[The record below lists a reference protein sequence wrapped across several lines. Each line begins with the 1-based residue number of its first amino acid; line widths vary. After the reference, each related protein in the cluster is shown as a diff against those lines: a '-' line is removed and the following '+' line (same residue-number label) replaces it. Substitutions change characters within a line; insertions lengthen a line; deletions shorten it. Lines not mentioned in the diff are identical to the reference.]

1 MHFSRHSYLVAKLC
15 DGESYMSKFK
25 FFNGLINSLFD
36 KPIKTKTFNFF
47 SDKKKPLST
56 RELIDNV
63 SLATG
68 EVSALSYAELLMQ
81 HCEQLNDKDLINF
94 FQLVRDK
101 FDIASDELSK
111 AVNEYKINSK
121 AESLI
126 KLMKL
131 SEPKRR
137 EVFRRCNGI
146 SRGTIRLVNLRKRLL
161 DILKKNPEL
170 KSVDYDLVY
179 LFKNWFNRGFLILR
193 PINWETPAHILEK
206 IIAYEAV
213 HQINSWD
220 ELRARL
226 APKDRKCFAF
236 FHPAMQDE
244 PIIFVEVALMKEV
257 PGKIQDILLEQRD
270 TLEPEDASV
279 AVFYSISN
287 CQKGLMGI
295 SFGNFLIKQ
304 VANDLKLELPNLSK
318 FVTLSPVPGLR
329 SWIKNKDQSFDK
341 LIENF
346 NKPQQFLKVKPEL
359 MKFISNY
366 FLKSDRLDGL
376 PNDPV
381 ARFHLGNGASLE
393 QINFLADT
401 SKNGFNFSAGIMV
414 NYLYDL
420 KKVEDNHEKFIAEKK
435 INISKSAKK
444 DLLEYN
450 NLKFK
455 K

>member
-1 MHFSRHSYLVAKLC
+1 MKI
-15 DGESYMSKFK
+15 KFVQD
-25 FFNGLINSLFD
+25 LINSLFD
-36 KPIKTKTFNFF
+36 KRDNDKSFKLF
-47 SDKKKPLST
+47 SSSKQNISSKDFI
-56 RELIDNV
+56 ENV
-63 SLATG
+63 ATAKG
-68 EVSALSYAELLMQ
+68 EVSALLHAEAFME
-81 HCEQLNDKDLINF
+81 HCENLNDPDLIKIF
-94 FQLVRDK
+94 EFIRDD
-101 FDIASDELSK
+101 FDINPDQILEAAE
-111 AVNEYKINSK
+111 NYKKNRNSNN
-121 AESLI
+121 LI

-131 SEPKRR
+131 TEPGRR
-137 EVFRRCNGI
+137 EIFKRCNGI
-146 SRGTIRLVNLRKRLL
+146 TRGTIRLVHLRKRLL
-161 DILKKNPEL
+161 DLLVKKPEL
-170 KSVDYDLVY
+170 KAVDYDLVY
-179 LFKNWFNRGFLILR
+179 LLKNWFNRGFLILR

-244 PIIFVEVALMKEV
+244 PIIFVEVALMKLM
-257 PGKIQDILLEQRD
+257 PDKIGDILKEERTFLDPDE
-270 TLEPEDASV
+270 ANV

-287 CQKGLMGI
+287 CQQGLTGI

-304 VANDLKLELPNLSK
+304 VAKDLSLEFPNLNK

-329 SWIKNKDQSFDK
+329 AWIKKKNPKLDKSMQSFK
-341 LIENF
+341 
-346 NKPQQFLKVKPEL
+346 KTQQFLKIKPEL
-359 MKFISNY
+359 MMEISDY
-366 FLKSDRLDGL
+366 LLKSDRLDGM

-401 SKNGFNFSAGIMV
+401 SKKGVESSACLMV

-420 KKVEDNHEKFIAEKK
+420 AKVEQNHEKFISEKK

-444 DLLEYN
+444 LLLEYTKN
-450 NLKFK
+450 N
-455 K
+455 